1 MLKQIPV
8 SNAMTKNVKTLS
20 IEMSIL
26 QALMETLKT
35 THNGFP
41 VVENDKVIFG
51 FFAWLLVMSLS
62 SKTKRQERVNKKVG
76 AYLWKILKN

>member
-35 THNGFP
+35 THNGFL
-41 VVENDKVIFG
+41 VVENDKVLEGDKWMI
-51 FFAWLLVMSLS
+51 
-62 SKTKRQERVNKKVG
+62 
-76 AYLWKILKN
+76 